1 MHSHSKNEGPAT
13 KSQPSTDRS
22 RVVWVTIR
30 WAGFPNFDK
39 FRAEA
44 QLSQHP
50 RPPKTNQQLAHAN
63 QQGVGPESLWDQNI
77 YSPLGETL
85 DKIKHKSY
93 FPTLCASFR
102 PLSVRGFPPG
112 WYWLADCDCV
122 GGNLNRMNISWQWAF
137 GIFGRGTINLQRGI
151 LERESRALGYLCA
164 IARRYIFYYLTI
176 YLVG

>member
-1 MHSHSKNEGPAT
+1 MKVLPPNPNQARIGAVSFGWRFVEPVFLILINFGP
-13 KSQPSTDRS
+13 KLN
-22 RVVWVTIR
+22 
-30 WAGFPNFDK
+30 FPNT
-39 FRAEA
+39 
-44 QLSQHP
+44 P

-102 PLSVRGFPPG
+102 LLSVSGFPPG

-122 GGNLNRMNISWQWAF
+122 GGNLNRMNTSWQWAF

-164 IARRYIFYYLTI
+164 ISRRYIFIT
-176 YLVG
+176 